1 MKPSMMKNNPSSYIS
16 NLNAFC
22 IRAQNTQNRKKI
34 MNIGSDMYSIK
45 ISWSNIRKVPGIAI
59 LSLILLSGS
68 AVALTEPPPALL
80 EIGGKEQS
88 AGIGDRCWKIE
99 NETFSICG
107 DTFSIIT
114 PADALLTGSPFKAHL
129 TLPLQETPDE
139 LGFSVIRVT
148 DADAQAVNDFLAWS
162 YDLKGTEIQVPS
174 GRESDIDL
182 SLEPGLYVF
191 KVFARWEGKGDVTYG
206 FLVKVSEPET
216 KIAGFEFFLAITAL
230 LLAIT
235 IRRNCTKM
243 IMFAPN
249 NNKTTK

>member
-1 MKPSMMKNNPSSYIS
+1 MMIPIKLRWNNI
-16 NLNAFC
+16 NAWAGLAVFF
-22 IRAQNTQNRKKI
+22 
-34 MNIGSDMYSIK
+34 
-45 ISWSNIRKVPGIAI
+45 
-59 LSLILLSGS
+59 LLFLAGS

-88 AGIGDRCWKIE
+88 AGIGDRCWKVE

-114 PADALLTGSPFKAHL
+114 PANPLLTGSPFKAHL

-139 LGFSVIRVT
+139 LGFSVISVT
-148 DADAQAVNDFLAWS
+148 DADAQAVNDFRSWS
-162 YDLKGTEIQVPS
+162 YELQGTEIQVPS

-206 FLVKVSEPET
+206 FLVKVSEPEN
-216 KIAGFEFFLAITAL
+216 KIAGFEVFMAITAL

-235 IRRNCTKM
+235 IRRKCTKM